1 MPLLPQVYLFP
12 SGNRVIIFART
23 CPKKCIIDKPVV
35 PLSRRLNENQTCA
48 AMRSYVIN
56 HILFLLLLA
65 VSVTSCR
72 VVGGIFK
79 AGMWVG
85 IIGVVLVVALVF
97 WIFRKTT

>member
-1 MPLLPQVYLFP
+1 
-12 SGNRVIIFART
+12 
-23 CPKKCIIDKPVV
+23 
-35 PLSRRLNENQTCA
+35 
-48 AMRSYVIN
+48 MRSYVIN